1 MLVLVLNKK
10 LLEISGF
17 ALVLSCFYYE
27 VDKDSRRT
35 SVHHHSGVKVNET
48 LIANSSFTSYDYL
61 THHQAWA
68 TFGTLNRKL

>member
-1 MLVLVLNKK
+1 MLVFILNKS
-10 LLEISGF
+10 LLEISSFG
-17 ALVLSCFYYE
+17 LVLSCFYYE

-48 LIANSSFTSYDYL
+48 LITRCSFTRYDYL
-61 THHQAWA
+61 THHLAWV